1 MIAKLTSKGQLT
13 LPKTIRDALHLE
25 VGSKLDFKM
34 NDDGTLTVRPL
45 NRSVDSLVGM
55 LHRPGMKPL
64 SIAAM
69 DAAIGDHLAA
79 EDRRIVRQAR
89 ARAARPARKAA

>member
-13 LPKTIRDALHLE
+13 LPKTIRDALHLG

-34 NDDGTLTVRPL
+34 NGDGTLTVRPL
-45 NRSVDSLVGM
+45 NRSIDSLVGL

-64 SIAAM
+64 SVAEI
-69 DAAIGDHLAA
+69 DAAIGEHLAA

-89 ARAARPARKAA
+89 ARSTRPARKAA